1 MGLFS
6 PSPNLVKIIPSKHH
20 GYAQLSSRR
29 LLVLRHGSS
38 ARLQGVAIV
47 ADYEPPVQ
55 RSDYGR
61 RDPRFDFGRR
71 DPRFCW
77 APPRVSLELVS
88 LAYPTDPDMCLAKFP
103 ILPHTHTFRC
113 RRPGPASAYLAS
125 HSTASGTVNTA
136 RISYLGCALR
146 TARLSGF
153 PRTRPHL
160 CVVAA
165 HHILH
170 VRPPD
175 ASGCASASR
184 IQNSLV
190 TLHCCLE
197 LRSSPSV

>member
-1 MGLFS
+1 
-6 PSPNLVKIIPSKHH
+6 LVPFQSWLHPTS
-20 GYAQLSSRR
+20 ARR
-29 LLVLRHGSS
+29 LLVLRHGPS
-38 ARLQGVAIV
+38 ARLQGVANV
-47 ADYEPPVQ
+47 AGYEHPVQ

-77 APPRVSLELVS
+77 TPPRVSLELVY
-88 LAYPTDPDMCLAKFP
+88 LAHTTVTPDMRPALLS
-103 ILPHTHTFRC
+103 ILPHTHAFRC
-113 RRPGPASAYLAS
+113 RRPGPAPVYLAS
-125 HSTASGTVNTA
+125 QPTVSGTVNTA

-153 PRTRPHL
+153 PRTRPHP

-170 VRPPD
+170 ARPPD

-190 TLHCCLE
+190 TFHL
-197 LRSSPSV
+197 S